1 MTASDPV
8 RYNQDGECPR
18 CHSPAYR
25 VPRRFVDVLLS
36 VFVAVRR
43 YRCSAMGCSWEGN
56 LRTSGLRRKAIGGS
70 TALPVSSNSPVV
82 P

>member
-1 MTASDPV
+1 MTGGESM
-8 RYNQDGECPR
+8 RHRHDGECPR

-36 VFVAVRR
+36 VFVAMHR

-56 LRTSGLRRKAIGGS
+56 LRVPSLRGRASSRSTSLH
-70 TALPVSSNSPVV
+70 
-82 P
+82 